1 MVLGT
6 VGHHLG
12 IVRFRFARAFFAR
25 ALAAAFDAFVAI
37 SLRRAGLSFLALA
50 SPPLRPISAS
60 SCEI

>member
-1 MVLGT
+1 MFGCVVFGT
-6 VGHHLG
+6 IGHHLG
-12 IVRFRFARAFFAR
+12 IVRFRFARAF
-25 ALAAAFDAFVAI
+25 AAAFDAFVAI